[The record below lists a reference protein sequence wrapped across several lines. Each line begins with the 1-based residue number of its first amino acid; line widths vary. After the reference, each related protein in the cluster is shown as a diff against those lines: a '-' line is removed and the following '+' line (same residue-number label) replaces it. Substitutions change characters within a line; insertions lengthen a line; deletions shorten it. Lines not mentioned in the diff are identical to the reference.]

1 MKNEKIISIFLID
14 NHALFRKGL
23 KAILADYPEFK
34 IVGDASGYLEAASFL
49 QEDPVDLILIDT
61 DFHTIT
67 NNEFSDNILRK
78 NLSKKV
84 VALTL
89 AKSRL
94 EFLNAIKSGIQG
106 YILKDEEINYLI
118 ECLKKIHSGQFI
130 VSESMVERLVE
141 LLIEKSEFP
150 INVLISDRELEVLS
164 LIQNGF
170 SNVQIGKHLFLS
182 ENTIKTHIKHIFKK
196 MSVSNRK
203 EAIEKGIL
211 WGILK

>member
-1 MKNEKIISIFLID
+1 MKNEKFISIFLID

-23 KAILADYPEFK
+23 KAILVDYPDFK
-34 IVGDASGYLEAASFL
+34 VVGDTSTYLEAGSFL
-49 QEDPVDLILIDT
+49 QENPVDLILIDT

-67 NNEFSDNILRK
+67 NNEFSENILRK

-89 AKSRL
+89 AKTRL

-106 YILKDEEINYLI
+106 YILKDEEIDYLI
-118 ECLKKIHSGQFI
+118 ECLNKIHSGQFI
-130 VSESMVERLVE
+130 VSESMVEKLVE

-150 INVLISDRELEVLS
+150 IDVLISDREFEVLS
-164 LIQNGF
+164 LIKNGF
-170 SNVQIGKHLFLS
+170 SNVQISKHLFLS
-182 ENTIKTHIKHIFKK
+182 ENTIKTHVKHIFKK

>member
-23 KAILADYPEFK
+23 KAILVDYPDFK
-34 IVGDASGYLEAASFL
+34 VVGDASTYLEAGSFL
-49 QEDPVDLILIDT
+49 QENPVDLILIDT

-67 NNEFSDNILRK
+67 NNEFSENILRK

-89 AKSRL
+89 AKTRL
-94 EFLNAIKSGIQG
+94 EFLIAIKSGIQG
-106 YILKDEEINYLI
+106 YILKDEEIDYLI
-118 ECLKKIHSGQFI
+118 ECLNKIHSGQFI
-130 VSESMVERLVE
+130 VSESMVEKLVE

-150 INVLISDRELEVLS
+150 IDVLISDREFEVLS
-164 LIQNGF
+164 LIKNGF
-170 SNVQIGKHLFLS
+170 SNVQISKYLFLS
-182 ENTIKTHIKHIFKK
+182 ENTIKTHVKHIFKK